1 MTLKEHLAIIDDPVV
16 LEIREDDNVLYH
28 GYRGCFSY
36 AGAAHLEQ
44 MQVTR
49 FRMRVDGKRRTN
61 EADKHTITE
70 LNAGTFNYCDM
81 HIELVYVYEVKK

>member
-1 MTLKEHLAIIDDPVV
+1 
-16 LEIREDDNVLYH
+16 
-28 GYRGCFSY
+28 
-36 AGAAHLEQ
+36 

-49 FRMRVDGKRRTN
+49 FHMRVDGKRRTN